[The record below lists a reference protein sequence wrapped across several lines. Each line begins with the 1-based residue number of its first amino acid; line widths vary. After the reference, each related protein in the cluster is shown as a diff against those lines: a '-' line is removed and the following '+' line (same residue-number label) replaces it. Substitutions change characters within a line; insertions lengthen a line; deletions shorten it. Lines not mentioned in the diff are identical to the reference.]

1 MAKLKR
7 WYLIGLTVVV
17 GGAIALLLVFA
28 QGLQAQESA
37 PAPSLFDLLPSRE
50 PGAVIDN
57 PELRGVWLTN
67 IDSDVLFSSHHLN
80 ASLEQLSQLHFN
92 TVYPSVWNWGYT
104 LFPSSVAEQAMG
116 AAVDPHPALQGRDM
130 LAEAVEEGHR
140 LGLSVIPWFE
150 FGLMVPSYSELARR
164 HPDWVG
170 ARDDGSTVVMQGRH
184 PRRWLNP
191 LRPQVQNFL
200 IDLIADVVTRYDVDG
215 IQLDD
220 HFGMPI
226 ELGYDAYTVSQ
237 YQADHDGDKPPSDR
251 QDAEWVEWRSQQI
264 TNLMERIVQRVRAIK
279 PDCIISLSP
288 NPSDFAYENYAQD
301 WNTWLEK
308 GWIDELIV
316 QVYRSDLS
324 SFASVIDDSTLQ
336 SQRQKTSTSIGILT
350 GLKNRP
356 MPAAQIQEQV
366 ETARDR
372 HYAGVSFF
380 FYESLGD
387 RSDLYQTLFPN
398 IAPRP

>member
-1 MAKLKR
+1 
-7 WYLIGLTVVV
+7 
-17 GGAIALLLVFA
+17 
-28 QGLQAQESA
+28 
-37 PAPSLFDLLPSRE
+37 
-50 PGAVIDN
+50 
-57 PELRGVWLTN
+57 
-67 IDSDVLFSSHHLN
+67 
-80 ASLEQLSQLHFN
+80 LHFN

-104 LFPSSVAEQAMG
+104 LFPSPVAEQAIG
-116 AAVDPHPALQGRDM
+116 AAVDPHPALQGRDV

-164 HPDWVG
+164 HPDWVS
-170 ARDDGSTVVMQGRH
+170 AREDGSTVVMQGRH

-191 LRPQVQNFL
+191 LRPQVQDFL
-200 IDLIADVVTRYDVDG
+200 VELIADVVTRYDVDG

-226 ELGYDAYTVSQ
+226 ELGYDAYTVTQ
-237 YQADHDGDKPPSDR
+237 YKADHGGDEPPSDR
-251 QDAEWVEWRSQQI
+251 QDPEWLEWRSQQV
-264 TNLMERIVQRVRAIK
+264 TTLMERIVQRVRAIK

-301 WNTWLEK
+301 WNTWLEN
-308 GWIDELIV
+308 GWLDELIV
-316 QVYRSDLS
+316 QVYRTDLS
-324 SFASVIDDSTLQ
+324 SFTSVLNDSTLQ
-336 SQRQKTSTSIGILT
+336 SQRQQTSTSIGILT

-356 MPAAQIQEQV
+356 MPASQIQEQV

-372 HYAGVSFF
+372 QYAGVSFF

-387 RSDLYQTLFPN
+387 RNELYQSLFPN